1 LVEALTTYQEGV
13 SARDSYIKW
22 IDYTAYERNTIFDG
36 LYFADMLV
44 DSTLTVTLDVLR
56 NDDDPY
62 IQKKLLPL
70 LISEGE
76 FTEAETLLATIKET
90 DNSSLYI
97 LEQEAKLLMYR
108 DAIGF
113 YKLPE
118 SLKDA
123 LAQYWIDAPQQSSWS
138 AMQAGIHT
146 WEYYINPEL
155 INASTE
161 NNKWDGVQEDKQ
173 KENLNTSSYLTCYPN
188 PTTSGGVL
196 KGFVPMVK
204 DAHNQ
209 IKIYNSIGQ
218 LVLTKRIK
226 TEQFEIEI
234 QLPAKGLYF
243 VALYQN
249 HTLIKY
255 QKWVVQ

>member
-1 LVEALTTYQEGV
+1 MTALTAVQEGV

-22 IDYTAYERNTIFDG
+22 VDYTAYERNTIFDG
-36 LYFADMLV
+36 LYFADMMD
-44 DSTLTVTLDVLR
+44 DSMLSVTLDVLR
-56 NDDDPY
+56 NDDNIY

-70 LISEGE
+70 LVSEGE
-76 FTEAETLLATIKET
+76 YTEAETLLNTIKET

-97 LEQEAKLLMYR
+97 IEQEAKLIMNC

-113 YKLPE
+113 YELPE

-138 AMQAGIHT
+138 AMQAGVHS
-146 WEYYINPEL
+146 WQYYINPHL
-155 INASTE
+155 ITTDTE

-173 KENLNTSSYLTCYPN
+173 KENLNTSSYLTCFPN
-188 PTTSGGVL
+188 PTNSGGVI

-204 DAHNQ
+204 NSKAQ
-209 IKIYNSIGQ
+209 IRIYNSIGQ
-218 LVLTKRIK
+218 LIATKQIA
-226 TEQFEIEI
+226 TEQFEIAV

-243 VALYQN
+243 IALHQN
-249 HTLIKY
+249 NKIINH
-255 QKWVVQ
+255 QKWIVQ